1 MTTHGTARFLSKPA
15 CALGISFFL
24 LAGTLA
30 AQPARAGQDASAFVA
45 DLGRQAIT
53 IMKDPAISRAERQ
66 HRFAA
71 LMEQDF
77 DLPKISQF
85 VLGNYWQTASA
96 AERQEFTAAFGGYMT
111 SVYSNRF
118 AEYNAGSFRVT
129 TQQPTG
135 ETTTVVN
142 SEITRVSTGE
152 PINLDWVVAR
162 TPGSYKVIDIT
173 AGGMSLSRAQREEFS
188 SVVHRNGDSV
198 ANLTQQLQM
207 KSTEL
212 AAAMR

>member
-1 MTTHGTARFLSKPA
+1 MTMHGTARSLGLSF
-15 CALGISFFL
+15 IL

-30 AQPARAGQDASAFVA
+30 AQPARAAEDASAFVA

-53 IMKDPAISRAERQ
+53 IMKDPAISRADQQ

-71 LMEQDF
+71 LMAEDF

-85 VLGNYWQTASA
+85 VLGNYWQTASE
-96 AERQEFTAAFGGYMT
+96 AEKGEFTAAFGAYMT
-111 SVYSNRF
+111 SVYSTRF

-129 TQQPTG
+129 TQRATS

-142 SEITRVSTGE
+142 SEISRVSTGE
-152 PINLDWVVAR
+152 PIELDWVVAKI
-162 TPGSYKVIDIT
+162 PGSYKVIDIT
-173 AGGMSLSRAQREEFS
+173 AAGMSLSRAQREEFA

-198 ANLTQQLQM
+198 ANLIRQLQT
-207 KSTEL
+207 KSVEM
-212 AAAMR
+212 AAAE

>member
-1 MTTHGTARFLSKPA
+1 MTMHRMATS
-15 CALGISFFL
+15 LGISFVL
-24 LAGTLA
+24 LACTLA
-30 AQPARAGQDASAFVA
+30 AQPARAAEDASAFVA

-53 IMKDPAISRAERQ
+53 IMKDPAISRADRQ

-71 LMEQDF
+71 LMAEDF

-85 VLGNYWQTASA
+85 VLGTYWQTASET
-96 AERQEFTAAFGGYMT
+96 ERQEFTAAFGTYMT
-111 SVYSNRF
+111 NVYSTRF
-118 AEYNAGSFRVT
+118 SEYNAGSFKVT
-129 TQQPTG
+129 TQLVTSP
-135 ETTTVVN
+135 TTTMVS

-152 PINLDWVVAR
+152 PIGLDWVVAK

-198 ANLTQQLQM
+198 ANLTRLLET
-207 KSTEL
+207 KSIEL
-212 AAAMR
+212 AAAER